1 MNFFTNWKLV
11 LLNVCIN
18 IIYFGFQN
26 LTILKQQQKNNG
38 FKVIILNSEYSM
50 LML

>member
-1 MNFFTNWKLV
+1 MNFLTNWKLV

-18 IIYFGFQN
+18 ITYFGFQN
-26 LTILKQQQKNNG
+26 LTILKQQQTNG